1 MGMVTPMTP
10 RRHDPVAAWPAV
22 VRAAGVAAVLVA
34 VAAGALHGFAGV
46 GAEALVIVSAL
57 VALVIGSRLPAA
69 APAFLQPVD
78 DGEPDDRAAV

>member
-1 MGMVTPMTP
+1 
-10 RRHDPVAAWPAV
+10 
-22 VRAAGVAAVLVA
+22 